1 MFYQA
6 IGVIIY
12 ALSLFALRDKFFL
25 TFMTKGKSFVLRKL
39 KKSPKTEESLTGE
52 ENVEITESLDEN
64 IENNDENIENND
76 ENTET
81 DENIQENRPETELKK
96 ENDNNIDKKTDKTA
110 EDENV

>member
-1 MFYQA
+1 MFYRA

-64 IENNDENIENND
+64 IENNDEN
-76 ENTET
+76 TET